1 MVKAL
6 ARRARIC
13 YHKQVDKDLCSKHMI
28 ESNKAPVREGQHI
41 AKVSR
46 GISFKAAAVVMV
58 LVAVSSF
65 VMGARGSEWLA
76 TATSADQNQKLPPSL
91 NYAELDAVYDV
102 LRSNYAGDLSAQDL
116 LNGAKEGLVK
126 ATGDP
131 YSEFFTA
138 EEAEKFFSSL
148 DGEFSGI
155 GAELGM
161 RDDRLT
167 VISTLDGTPA
177 RQSGL
182 KAGDAIIQVNDQSTQ
197 DWSITKAV
205 TNIRGKKGTTVKL
218 TVLRGGEVKTF
229 NITRA
234 DIENPSVRS
243 EIIAGNI
250 GVISISRFSD
260 KDTVELAREAAQRFK
275 QQGVQGVI
283 LDLRGN
289 GGGYVQAAQGVAGIW
304 IEGGKVIVEE
314 RADGETIETLRA
326 QGEPILD
333 DMPTAVLINGAS
345 ASASEI
351 VAGAL
356 KDYGIA
362 TLVGQTSFGKGSVQ
376 QIVAVPGG
384 GQLKVTVAK
393 WFTPNGNNINGEGI
407 TPSVKV
413 KLTEEDVNAGRDPQR
428 AKAVEILK
436 R

>member
-1 MVKAL
+1 
-6 ARRARIC
+6 
-13 YHKQVDKDLCSKHMI
+13 MI
-28 ESNKAPVREGQHI
+28 ESNKAPVREGQRI

-76 TATSADQNQKLPPSL
+76 TATSADQNQKLPSSL

-131 YSEFFTA
+131 YSEFFTDK
-138 EEAEKFFSSL
+138 EAEQFFSGL
-148 DGEFSGI
+148 AGEFSGI

-177 RQSGL
+177 QQSGL
-182 KAGDAIIQVNDQSTQ
+182 RAGDAIIQVNDQSTQ
-197 DWSITKAV
+197 DWSITEAV

-333 DMPTAVLINGAS
+333 DMPTTVLINGAS

-436 R
+436 Q